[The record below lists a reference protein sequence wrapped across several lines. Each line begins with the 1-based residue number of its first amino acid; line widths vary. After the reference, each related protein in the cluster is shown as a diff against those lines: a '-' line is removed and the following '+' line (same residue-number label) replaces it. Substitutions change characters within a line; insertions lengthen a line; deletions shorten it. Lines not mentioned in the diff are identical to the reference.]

1 MKSSAVD
8 DNKRLNSVY
17 DRSASSRVQVLIQ
30 IARNEEKELVQRM
43 IFAIC
48 RVSDFRSDAERF
60 RFTVLGGFPELNRLL
75 RSFEEFGIRP
85 ERFHLTTHNS
95 NEEQH
100 DEYETE

>member
-85 ERFHLTTHNS
+85 ERFHLTTHSS